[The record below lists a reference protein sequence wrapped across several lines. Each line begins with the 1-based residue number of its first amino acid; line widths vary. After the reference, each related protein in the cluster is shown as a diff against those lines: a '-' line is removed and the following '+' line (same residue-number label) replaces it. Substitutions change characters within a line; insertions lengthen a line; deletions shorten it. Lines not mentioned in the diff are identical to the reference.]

1 MTSMKTG
8 GIERPR
14 PQHIAALLCVGLFM
28 GSAYLAIKISL
39 QGGLGPLTI
48 TALRLVIAAAVVMP
62 FVAFRSDGHFPRGF
76 NRVVMAIFV
85 AILNTSLPYF
95 LVAWSAQRLDSGF
108 LAIVLATGPLMGLI
122 ASHFLSDDDRFSWMK
137 AASIAIGFT
146 GVLVS
151 MSASHYGYTART
163 LIGVAGGLGAALSFT
178 LGGVL
183 ARRLDELPADIQ
195 TLCVLTLGAAT
206 MLPVSIAIEG
216 VPNLLAVPN
225 QSLLALLYLG
235 AAATGLTYLLRFRL
249 INSVGYT
256 FASYTGYLIP
266 AVGVVLGALYL
277 DESVGLIMLLGLL
290 LTLGGAWL
298 RRWC

>member
-1 MTSMKTG
+1 MTVMKSG
-8 GIERPR
+8 GIGRPR
-14 PQHIAALLCVGLFM
+14 PQDVAALLCVGLFM

-39 QGGLGPLTI
+39 QGLGPLTI
-48 TALRLVIAAAVVMP
+48 TALRLTIAAAVVLP
-62 FVAFRSDGHFPRGF
+62 FVVFRSDVHFPRRLA
-76 NRVVMAIFV
+76 RVPMVVVI

-122 ASHFLSDDDRFSWMK
+122 TSHFLSDDDRFSWMK

-151 MSASHYGYTART
+151 MSASHYGYTTRT
-163 LIGVAGGLGAALSFT
+163 LVGVAGGLGAALCFT

-183 ARRLDELPADIQ
+183 ARRLDEFPADIQ
-195 TLCVLTLGAAT
+195 TICVLTLGATT

-216 VPNLLAVPN
+216 VPDFLAVPKH
-225 QSLLALLYLG
+225 SLIALLYLG

-266 AVGVVLGALYL
+266 AIGVILGALYL
-277 DESVGLIMLLGLL
+277 DESIGLTMLFGLL